1 MENGGVL
8 ILSHCGF
15 SFAEDLIAA
24 IEKRGLHP
32 WVLSSRPL
40 PEHGDQRL
48 QILRSKASLLFT
60 VDSHE
65 LKQGD
70 VLNTIDSLH
79 RQGLHVRACISV
91 WEGYRHLMAY
101 ANERLEVQ
109 DVAPALVPLL
119 RNKLYVRNVLHAAGL
134 SQVKAETLTPERL
147 QTLQGTG
154 TDYFIKPI
162 QGVASYGTFKLTP
175 DLTWS
180 TLERI
185 SEQIR
190 QDTVYANVIGNG
202 VEFLVEDYLDGAEF
216 SFEVLVLGG
225 EAFIL
230 AIHEKCGLT
239 ENQVTVLEDSCT
251 SPPISIGREAIAA
264 GIRWIRS
271 ALHCLEVNDGCFHIE
286 TRFNGSRWDLI
297 EANPRIGGSLI
308 SHSVEALNGEASM
321 LTLWLDLLLEGA
333 ALRPTLQRLSYPDSG
348 EVPGETATFF
358 RVYFASP
365 GRIERIIENPMPWS
379 PRIKQVLL
387 QAGDE
392 IPDAAREVFLGQ
404 FLWQLPR
411 QEHQTAFPTLLAR
424 SAEALQIVYEPT
436 AVEAGTSSPLLLIVD
451 YNLSRVGDVAHI
463 VHLVRDTYGAGTVL
477 VRHRP
482 GELDRA
488 LCDHVVDLDPL
499 APDFAEQALLQ
510 LQPLHSRLKAGLV
523 FSDNAVQSGALLLE
537 KLGLPVDSAT
547 LAAGAYSK
555 KAYRKA
561 ETGIRDLL
569 KAQRVMAPAHA
580 EIRSLEDL
588 YAFAAGYP
596 QGFVVKPSCEGNNR
610 GVVAVRQGD
619 DLETAFNKVVP
630 YLSGGVLCERLIPYE
645 REYSYDGVGETFFIT
660 EKVSAPRPYPVEV
673 AQILPA
679 RLNET
684 ERASLMRAGRLANLL
699 VGQRRGPFHNE
710 IKLSDDGAEAAVVE
724 PNRRPA
730 GMKIWTLAR
739 AVYGIDFYHLWVDSA
754 WGHPHDV
761 TLPPSSKQAATVMLG
776 VPTDGDFTPLSP
788 ALGAAIFDRVLLES
802 ATALGIP
809 TMACRQLEFAWM
821 HTEERFIPALPRD
834 NADFAASAC
843 FLLEDST
850 ADIRQLVNVV
860 QCRWLLALTEHE
872 SSFFAQHEPAHER
885 AYA

>member
-1 MENGGVL
+1 
-8 ILSHCGF
+8 
-15 SFAEDLIAA
+15 
-24 IEKRGLHP
+24 
-32 WVLSSRPL
+32 
-40 PEHGDQRL
+40 
-48 QILRSKASLLFT
+48 
-60 VDSHE
+60 
-65 LKQGD
+65 
-70 VLNTIDSLH
+70 
-79 RQGLHVRACISV
+79 
-91 WEGYRHLMAY
+91 MAY
-101 ANERLEVQ
+101 ANERLGVQ

-119 RNKLYVRNVLHAAGL
+119 RNKLYVRNVLHAGGL

-154 TDYFIKPI
+154 ADYFIKPV
-162 QGVASYGTFKLTP
+162 QGIASYGTFKLTP
-175 DLTWS
+175 DLTWA

-185 SEQIR
+185 AEQIR
-190 QDTVYANVIGNG
+190 QDTVYANVIGSG

-216 SFEVLVLGG
+216 SFEVLVLKG

-239 ENQVTVLEDSCT
+239 EDRVTVLEESCT
-251 SPPISIGREAIAA
+251 SPPISIGHEATAA
-264 GIRWIRS
+264 GISWIQS
-271 ALHCLEVNDGCFHIE
+271 VLQCLEVTDGCFHIE
-286 TRFNGSRWDLI
+286 SRYNGSRWDLI
-297 EANPRIGGSLI
+297 EVNPRIGGSLI

-333 ALRPTLQRLSYPDSG
+333 AFRPTLQRLSYPDHG
-348 EVPGETATFF
+348 AAPGETATFF

-365 GRIERIIENPMPWS
+365 GRIARIVENPIPWS

-392 IPDAAREVFLGQ
+392 IPDTAREVFLGQ
-404 FLWQLPR
+404 FLWQLPM
-411 QEHQTAFPTLLAR
+411 QEHQKAFPTLLAK
-424 SAEALQIVYEPT
+424 SAEALQVVYEPT
-436 AVEAGTSSPLLLIVD
+436 AVEASTASPLLLIVD

-463 VHLVRDTYGAGTVL
+463 VQLVRDTYDAGTVL

-482 GELDRA
+482 GEIDRT
-488 LCDHVVDLDPL
+488 LCDYVVDLDPL
-499 APDFAEQALLQ
+499 APDFVEQALLQ

-537 KLGLPVDSAT
+537 KLGLPVDSAS

-555 KAYRKA
+555 QAYRNA
-561 ETGIRDLL
+561 ETSIRDLL

-580 EIRSLEDL
+580 EIQSLEDL
-588 YAFAAGYP
+588 HAFAADYP

-610 GVVAVRQGD
+610 GVVAIRQGD

-645 REYSYDGVGETFFIT
+645 REYSYDGVGDTSFIT
-660 EKVSAPRPYPVEV
+660 EKVSAPRPYPVEI

-679 RLNET
+679 RLTET

-710 IKLSDDGAEAAVVE
+710 IKLSDDGSKAAVVE

-739 AVYGIDFYHLWVDSA
+739 AVYGIDFYSLWVDSA
-754 WGHPHDV
+754 WGHPRDV
-761 TLPPSSKQAATVMLG
+761 ALPHSTKQAATVMLG
-776 VPTDGDFTPLSP
+776 VPSDGDFTPPSP
-788 ALGAAIFDRVLLES
+788 ASGNAMFDRVLKES
-802 ATALGIP
+802 AAALGIP
-809 TMACRQLEFAWM
+809 AFACRQLEFAWM

-843 FLLEDST
+843 FLLDDPT
-850 ADIRQLVNVV
+850 ADIRQLVKIV
-860 QCRWLLALTEHE
+860 QCRWLLALGERENT
-872 SSFFAQHEPAHER
+872 FFARQEPAYQG